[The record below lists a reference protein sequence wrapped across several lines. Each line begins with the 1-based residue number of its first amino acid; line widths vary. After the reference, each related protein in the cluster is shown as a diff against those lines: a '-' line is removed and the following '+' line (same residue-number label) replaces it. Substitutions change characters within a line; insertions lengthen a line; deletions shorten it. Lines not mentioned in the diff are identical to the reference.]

1 MCVSDLLLRMARIDA
16 IHTKAFEHQP
26 TPPNKEY
33 IFPEASGLSYFTIN
47 SMVAWLRSPTK
58 AVSTIWYS
66 GTCVSAS

>member
-33 IFPEASGLSYFTIN
+33 IFPEASGLSYFTLYG
-47 SMVAWLRSPTK
+47 SLVEKSHK
-58 AVSTIWYS
+58 S
-66 GTCVSAS
+66 G